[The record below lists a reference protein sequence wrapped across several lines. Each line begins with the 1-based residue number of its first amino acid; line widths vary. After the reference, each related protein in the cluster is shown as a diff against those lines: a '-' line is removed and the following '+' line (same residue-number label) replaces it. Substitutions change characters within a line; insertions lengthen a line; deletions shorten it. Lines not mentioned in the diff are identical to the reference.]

1 MASSP
6 PPKRTALGLLLFLA
20 FLVASAAA
28 VVDGALGE
36 TDKIFSF
43 VASFSL
49 LTSLASLGWVGSTA
63 RRGGASSTRRS
74 RKSGHQELQHRSD
87 AVAAHPQPGW
97 QMRTIAVCMAPV
109 ARRRWLDDIAET
121 LHDYD
126 VADHAD
132 LLRDFRTNAFVVIL
146 RSWTI
151 DYTRSGAS

>member
-1 MASSP
+1 
-6 PPKRTALGLLLFLA
+6 
-20 FLVASAAA
+20 
-28 VVDGALGE
+28 
-36 TDKIFSF
+36 
-43 VASFSL
+43 
-49 LTSLASLGWVGSTA
+49 
-63 RRGGASSTRRS
+63 
-74 RKSGHQELQHRSD
+74 
-87 AVAAHPQPGW
+87 
-97 QMRTIAVCMAPV
+97 MAPV